1 VTFTSKSQHLYN
13 GIKGVDDMSNDVT
26 FYLRIQT
33 LIMVV
38 MFSVVFK
45 LLILYTFEL
54 GLLTTYFD
62 PKTPSSQLLI
72 VAIPDLT
79 LVGYLIYAIIK
90 DEQMNEFR
98 LPYVLFDSLILVFA
112 FLFSNL
118 ITYVIP
124 FLVVVIVALFKAIF

>member
-1 VTFTSKSQHLYN
+1 
-13 GIKGVDDMSNDVT
+13 MSNDVT

-98 LPYVLFDSLILVFA
+98 LPYVLFDSLTLVFA